1 MLSEELHTFIVT
13 CESGSF
19 TKAADRLFLS
29 PPAVMKQINRLEE
42 KTGFRLFVRSNHG
55 LILTKAGQSFYQGAI
70 QLFSDYDKY
79 IKRAKQLS
87 ESESHIIRLGNSI
100 LRPCKP
106 LIDLWN
112 KENPDSG
119 RFKFRIVPF
128 DDNADNMDR
137 IFQSF
142 GRDFDILI
150 GICDLTSGAYRAMQ
164 SLEISRMPF
173 RIGVPYGHPLSEKD
187 SLVIEDLFHRH
198 LMLLSPGISGLID
211 RLHAELTEKYPQI
224 IIDSSPEH
232 YDIEMFNRCVEDNIL
247 ILTNDTWADA
257 HPSLKTVPI
266 SWDYYTTFGVMY
278 PAAPDKD
285 TSLFIDTL
293 RKHLSTIYNIHPI

>member
-1 MLSEELHTFIVT
+1 MT
-13 CESGSF
+13 
-19 TKAADRLFLS
+19 D
-29 PPAVMKQINRLEE
+29 
-42 KTGFRLFVRSNHG
+42 
-55 LILTKAGQSFYQGAI
+55 
-70 QLFSDYDKY
+70 SDYDKY

-128 DDNADNMDR
+128 DDNAENMDR

-150 GICDLTSGAYRAMQ
+150 GICDLTS
-164 SLEISRMPF
+164 
-173 RIGVPYGHPLSEKD
+173 GVPYGHPLSEKD

-211 RLHAELTEKYPQI
+211 RLHAELNEKYPQI

-278 PAAPDKD
+278 PAEPDND
-285 TSLFIDTL
+285 TSLFIETL
-293 RKHLSTIYNIHPI
+293 RKHLSAIYNTHPL